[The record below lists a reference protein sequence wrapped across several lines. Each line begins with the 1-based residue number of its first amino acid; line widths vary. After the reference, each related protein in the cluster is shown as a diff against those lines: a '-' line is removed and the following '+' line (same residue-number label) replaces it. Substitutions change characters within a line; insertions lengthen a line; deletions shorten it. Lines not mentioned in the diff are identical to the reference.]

1 MPNIIVVVIAI
12 SLAVI
17 AGMLL
22 AVRKNLMVQLIGA
35 VSFLGG
41 IFLLIKIVIPS
52 L

>member
-1 MPNIIVVVIAI
+1 MPYIIVAVIAI

-22 AVRKNLMVQLIGA
+22 GVRKNLLRLIGA
-35 VSFLGG
+35 VCFLVA
-41 IFLLIKIVIPS
+41 IFLMIDIVIPS